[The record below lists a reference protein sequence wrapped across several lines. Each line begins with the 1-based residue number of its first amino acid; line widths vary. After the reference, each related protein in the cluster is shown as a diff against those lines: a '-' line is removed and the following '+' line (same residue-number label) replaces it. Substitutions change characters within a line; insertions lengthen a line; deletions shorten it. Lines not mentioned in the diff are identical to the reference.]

1 MNLSLIRVLSLWLS
15 SSFWLNYPHTEIKVA
30 VFLLLI
36 SICSN
41 YNMWVRVVQKYKR
54 TKSDSEF
61 KAHVDWTGW
70 GQWLWWSPDYLVKYL
85 MKWWPESHEVWW
97 GYSWNAHNNFPKK
110 SPPARCNN
118 STSTRRIHGFKTM
131 YLTDFGEIF
140 FILVQ
145 PWSWPW
151 DFGVN
156 VYTIFSLRV
165 SKTWVKAQSTAT
177 ESCYHV
183 CRLFNRVGRINVGGV
198 RSNKPQLSLGSISYF
213 ILWQR

>member
-61 KAHVDWTGW
+61 KAQVDWTGW

-110 SPPARCNN
+110 SSPARWN
-118 STSTRRIHGFKTM
+118 SRFQDNVSYWLWWNIFHFSATM
-131 YLTDFGEIF
+131 KLTLRFWGKCLHNIF
-140 FILVQ
+140 IK
-145 PWSWPW
+145 
-151 DFGVN
+151 
-156 VYTIFSLRV
+156 
-165 SKTWVKAQSTAT
+165 SK
-177 ESCYHV
+177 
-183 CRLFNRVGRINVGGV
+183 
-198 RSNKPQLSLGSISYF
+198 
-213 ILWQR
+213 